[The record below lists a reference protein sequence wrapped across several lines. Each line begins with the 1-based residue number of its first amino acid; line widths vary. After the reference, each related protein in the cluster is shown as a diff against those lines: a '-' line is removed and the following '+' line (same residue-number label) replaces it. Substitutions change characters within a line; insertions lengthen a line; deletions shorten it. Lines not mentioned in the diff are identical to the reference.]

1 MNLFFRD
8 GLSNRDFSWE
18 NLVDD
23 LNDSQYF
30 NPYLQSIDFYE
41 VFKGIILS
49 KILEKEV
56 ILLDGD
62 FSQAELF
69 ALTGV
74 ENFTLFQQEIPEN
87 EKIRILS
94 KKHLLF
100 LLNDESNNWKLS
112 LFTSGTTGLP
122 KKVTHSFTSLTR
134 FVNISEKHQND
145 LWGYAYN
152 PTHMAGIQVFFQ
164 AMLNGNTMFRL
175 FGLPPALCH
184 KEISEYQL
192 THISATPTFYRLL
205 LADGA
210 VFTSVKRIT
219 SGGEKFNENMQARLI
234 EMFPNAKINNV
245 YASTEAGTLLA
256 SEGGLFSIKAGM
268 EHLLKLENN
277 ELLIHRTLMGDS
289 VQFIGEW
296 YYSGDIVEIVG
307 KEPLFFRFLS
317 RKNEMINVGGYK
329 VNPGEVED
337 AISEIEGIVNVR
349 VFSKSNSVL
358 GNIIC
363 AEVVKNNAE
372 ITEAAIRKYLQQ
384 KLQEYKIPRVM
395 KFVDE
400 ISTTRTGKIKREQ

>member
-23 LNDSQYF
+23 LNASQYF

-49 KILEKEV
+49 KLLGKE
-56 ILLDGD
+56 ITLLDGD
-62 FSQAELF
+62 FSPTELF

-100 LLNDESNNWKLS
+100 LLNDESDNWKLS

-122 KKVTHSFTSLTR
+122 KKVTHSFASLTR
-134 FVNISEKHQND
+134 FVNVSEKHQND

-164 AMLNGNTMFRL
+164 ALLNGNAMFRL
-175 FGLPPALCH
+175 FGLPPELCY
-184 KEISEYQL
+184 KEISQYQI

-205 LADGA
+205 LADGI
-210 VFTSVKRIT
+210 VFTSVNRLT
-219 SGGEKFNENMQARLI
+219 SGGEKFNENMQTRLI
-234 EMFPNAKINNV
+234 KMFPNAKINNV

-256 SEGGLFSIKAGM
+256 SEGDLFSIKAGM
-268 EHLLKLENN
+268 EHLLKIENN
-277 ELLIHRTLMGDS
+277 ELLIHTTLMGDS
-289 VQFIGEW
+289 DQF
-296 YYSGDIVEIVG
+296 SGDWYFSGDMVEIVQ
-307 KEPLFFRFLS
+307 KDPLCFRFLS

-329 VNPGEVED
+329 VNPGEIED
-337 AISEIEGIVNVR
+337 AIIELDGILNVR

-358 GNIIC
+358 GNIIF
-363 AEVVKNNAE
+363 AEVVKSKPE
-372 ITEAAIRKYLQQ
+372 ITEAEIRKGLQD
-384 KLQEYKIPRVM
+384 KLQEFKIPRM
-395 KFVDE
+395 IKFVE
-400 ISTTRTGKIKREQ
+400 VISTTRTGKVKRN

>member
-1 MNLFFRD
+1 MDLFFRD

-23 LNDSQYF
+23 LNASQYF

-49 KILEKEV
+49 KILSKEV

-100 LLNDESNNWKLS
+100 LLNDESDNWKLS

-122 KKVTHSFTSLTR
+122 KKVTHTFHSLTR
-134 FVNISEKHQND
+134 FVSVTEKHRND
-145 LWGYAYN
+145 IWGYAYN
-152 PTHMAGIQVFFQ
+152 PTHMAGVQVFFQ
-164 AMLNGNTMFRL
+164 ALLNGNPMVRL
-175 FGLPPALCH
+175 FGLSPELCY
-184 KEISEYQL
+184 KEISEHNI

-205 LADGA
+205 LSDGT

-234 EMFPNAKINNV
+234 EMFPHAKINNV

-256 SEGGLFSIKAGM
+256 SEGDLFFIKSGM
-268 EHLLKLENN
+268 EPWLRIENN
-277 ELLIHRTLMGDS
+277 ELLIHKTLLGDS
-289 VQFIGEW
+289 DHLSSEW
-296 YYSGDIVEIVG
+296 YSSGDMVEIVG
-307 KEPLFFRFLS
+307 EEPFCFRFLS

-337 AISEIEGIVNVR
+337 VINEIDGILNVR

-363 AEVVKNNAE
+363 AEVVASNAD
-372 ITEAAIRKYLQQ
+372 ITEAAIRKYLQE
-384 KLQEYKIPRVM
+384 KLQEYKIPRVI
-395 KFVDE
+395 KFVEE
-400 ISTTRTGKIKREQ
+400 ISTTRSGKIKREQ